1 MSFRHSVSEIP
12 LPSSPKFRNYRLDV
26 VQNSYHPLV
35 PCGKSNLRSSE
46 EKDESTRRENLDTRL
61 NKLMLGEDLPL
72 FLQEFADEWQKQ
84 KIRRKTAEEDKS
96 CSTNEI
102 CSREDSNFKED
113 SRSQEE
119 VYLRDKIEKITDNST
134 SSRNQPKCLKKC
146 VKRLGD
152 ITSFTIKIKDKVKKL
167 VANELRIK
175 LRQDI
180 MNHMID
186 IQLDKWYSQHV
197 IDIS

>member
-1 MSFRHSVSEIP
+1 M
-12 LPSSPKFRNYRLDV
+12 
-26 VQNSYHPLV
+26 
-35 PCGKSNLRSSE
+35 CRSSK

-152 ITSFTIKIKDKVKKL
+152 INSFTIKIKDKVKKL

-180 MNHMID
+180 INHMID

-197 IDIS
+197 IVIS

>member
-1 MSFRHSVSEIP
+1 M
-12 LPSSPKFRNYRLDV
+12 
-26 VQNSYHPLV
+26 
-35 PCGKSNLRSSE
+35 CRSSK

-96 CSTNEI
+96 CSSNEI

-134 SSRNQPKCLKKC
+134 SSRNQPKCLKKY

-152 ITSFTIKIKDKVKKL
+152 INSFTIKIKDKVKKL